1 MNMSMFTIQCR
12 LCTNEETRRYFWELM
27 EKHTILV
34 NELLEKIAQHPQ
46 FPEWQKQGNISRQ
59 AVREILKPLKKIP
72 EYEGLPQRF
81 YTSAELISCDTYKS
95 WLALQQERKF
105 KLIGKKRWLQAVESE
120 IGLLTTTNFH
130 PDEILAQAGEIREKA
145 IQRQGL
151 NGQGSKLKSLMGIL
165 LDMHDQTT
173 ESPLSRRAINHLLIN
188 KLQISKKTQNLQE
201 FCERLDKKRVEIERI
216 EEQLNSRLPKG
227 RDPTGQRYLQLLIQ
241 ITAVPEWSDD
251 PQKLEAE
258 LEQLTQQQ
266 QLPLFKEL
274 PYPIRFDSAGDLYW
288 SQQTQDTPNSANS
301 EPEHQELAKAKK
313 SSKCPKQRIGVRFKG
328 VEADIFKIQCD
339 RRQLPLFQRFLDEY
353 QTHKKLPEAERFSE
367 GLFTLRSAHLI
378 WDQDDKRPHIHQK
391 RKSKNIAIDQQQDPP
406 KPWNTHRLYLH
417 CTVGR
422 PLLTAEGTEQVKAAK
437 KKKIIA
443 ELKGKE
449 KLEES
454 QLQEL
459 GLNQNQI
466 ADVKRKCS
474 TLNRLEHNSP
484 PPRPSIKPYEG
495 QSHIVIG
502 VSFSRHE
509 PVTIAVVDVEKQ
521 QVLECQSTKELLNR
535 GKAQSIWRNG
545 KKELLSTDGVERRH
559 PNGGKLYIRKGKHVQ
574 LKPYR
579 LIHQLHQRHQ
589 QNSLKR
595 AKQQKQ
601 DRYQESDSDSNL
613 GLYVD
618 RLIAAWIVELA
629 LVRKAATIA
638 IPQLK
643 GIRES
648 VESDIRAQAERL
660 FPNEKERQKEYAQ
673 DYRASFHR
681 WSYDRL
687 RECIKEC
694 AKTEGIAVVER
705 KQSSLSDL
713 QQKAIAIALSASNT
727 KI

>member
-1 MNMSMFTIQCR
+1 
-12 LCTNEETRRYFWELM
+12 
-27 EKHTILV
+27 
-34 NELLEKIAQHPQ
+34 LES
-46 FPEWQKQGNISRQ
+46 N
-59 AVREILKPLKKIP
+59 
-72 EYEGLPQRF
+72 
-81 YTSAELISCDTYKS
+81 
-95 WLALQQERKF
+95 
-105 KLIGKKRWLQAVESE
+105 
-120 IGLLTTTNFH
+120 
-130 PDEILAQAGEIREKA
+130 
-145 IQRQGL
+145 
-151 NGQGSKLKSLMGIL
+151 SL
-165 LDMHDQTT
+165 
-173 ESPLSRRAINHLLIN
+173 
-188 KLQISKKTQNLQE
+188 
-201 FCERLDKKRVEIERI
+201 
-216 EEQLNSRLPKG
+216 
-227 RDPTGQRYLQLLIQ
+227 
-241 ITAVPEWSDD
+241 
-251 PQKLEAE
+251 
-258 LEQLTQQQ
+258 
-266 QLPLFKEL
+266 
-274 PYPIRFDSAGDLYW
+274 
-288 SQQTQDTPNSANS
+288 
-301 EPEHQELAKAKK
+301 
-313 SSKCPKQRIGVRFKG
+313 
-328 VEADIFKIQCD
+328 
-339 RRQLPLFQRFLDEY
+339 
-353 QTHKKLPEAERFSE
+353 
-367 GLFTLRSAHLI
+367 
-378 WDQDDKRPHIHQK
+378 
-391 RKSKNIAIDQQQDPP
+391 
-406 KPWNTHRLYLH
+406 
-417 CTVGR
+417 
-422 PLLTAEGTEQVKAAK
+422 
-437 KKKIIA
+437 
-443 ELKGKE
+443 
-449 KLEES
+449 
-454 QLQEL
+454 
-459 GLNQNQI
+459 
-466 ADVKRKCS
+466 
-474 TLNRLEHNSP
+474 

-559 PNGGKLYIRKGKHVQ
+559 PNGGKLYIRKGKHVL

-629 LVRKAATIA
+629 LVRKATTIA
-638 IPQLK
+638 IPQLQ

-648 VESDIRAQAERL
+648 VESDIQAQAEGL

-713 QQKAIAIALSASNT
+713 QQKAIAIALVERKQSSLSDLQQKAIAIALSASNT